1 MTKESDSSIWVTWS
15 LPYDSTAITPM
26 YNHVVYLLIPSC
38 VAILAQSLYRH
49 RSRYKAVRVCCDTA
63 AVSGLLWGIF
73 LLISFDKPN
82 KTKSAILR
90 NVFAYGIFQAIINYC
105 DAYMFFK
112 SYAAVVKIGV
122 WRTRIIF
129 LYIWFVIILS
139 WNTKWYLLPFFT
151 NPTNR
156 TYLDAF
162 FFLDLIS
169 YYGVIFYNFVFTVGF
184 VVELIRLHSQASML
198 NVSVRHRNRTGLLI
212 GNGSLCIL
220 VCQVFSFF

>member
-1 MTKESDSSIWVTWS
+1 VHKESDILKCRSLCSVRKQLTLYMLHRQIAERQKLVSKKKENVHPSILHTFRMRILQENWNTFRNIWLIHDKGQNEKMTKESDSSIWVTWS

-112 SYAAVVKIGV
+112 VQ
-122 WRTRIIF
+122 F
-129 LYIWFVIILS
+129 LL
-139 WNTKWYLLPFFT
+139 
-151 NPTNR
+151 
-156 TYLDAF
+156 
-162 FFLDLIS
+162 
-169 YYGVIFYNFVFTVGF
+169 
-184 VVELIRLHSQASML
+184 
-198 NVSVRHRNRTGLLI
+198 RHM
-212 GNGSLCIL
+212 
-220 VCQVFSFF
+220 